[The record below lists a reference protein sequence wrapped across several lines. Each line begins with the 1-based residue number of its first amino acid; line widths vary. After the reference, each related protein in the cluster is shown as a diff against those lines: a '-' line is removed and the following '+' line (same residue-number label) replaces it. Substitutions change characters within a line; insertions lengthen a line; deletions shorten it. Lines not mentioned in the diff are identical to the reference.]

1 MLNDIEVI
9 NKLRKA
15 FDESVISQI
24 CNRTRKRFVFYCRI
38 LAAECCIRN
47 GESAT
52 KIGKKLKR
60 DHSTISYYT
69 KNFYKEYEC
78 NKEFRNLADKVL
90 NDE

>member
-24 CNRTRKRFVFYCRI
+24 CDRTRKRIVYYCRL
-38 LAAECCIRN
+38 LATECCMQK
-47 GESAT
+47 GETLTA
-52 KIGKKLKR
+52 IGKKLNR
-60 DHSTISYYT
+60 SHSAIVYYG
-69 KNFYKEYEC
+69 KNFEFEYEY

-90 NDE
+90 KDE

>member
-24 CNRTRKRFVFYCRI
+24 CDRTRKRIVHYCRM
-38 LAAECCIRN
+38 LATECCMRK
-47 GESAT
+47 GEST
-52 KIGKKLKR
+52 IKIGKKLNR
-60 DHSTISYYT
+60 DHSTIAYYGKT
-69 KNFYKEYEC
+69 FEFEYEY

-90 NDE
+90 KE

>member
-24 CNRTRKRFVFYCRI
+24 CSKTRKRIVHYCRM
-38 LAAECCIRN
+38 LATECCM
-47 GESAT
+47 EKYET
-52 KIGKKLKR
+52 KAEIANKLNR
-60 DHSTISYYT
+60 DHSTIVYYA
-69 KNFYKEYEC
+69 KNFHKEYKY

-90 NDE
+90 KE